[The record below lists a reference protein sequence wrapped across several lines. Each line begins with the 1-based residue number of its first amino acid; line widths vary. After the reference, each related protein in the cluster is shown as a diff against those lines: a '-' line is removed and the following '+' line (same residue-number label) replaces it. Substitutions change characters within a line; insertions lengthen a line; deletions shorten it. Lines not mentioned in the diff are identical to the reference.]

1 MQKNEQKNKGFV
13 KLLVL
18 LVLVAATVAAFVF
31 TNELFGEQSVFNRS
45 ISENDFVNALYH
57 KIPRSSAACRS

>member
-18 LVLVAATVAAFVF
+18 LVLVAAFVF